1 MAAQPTVAF
10 VWVWLPGAEEP
21 MPAGR
26 LDVDGSIITFTY
38 GRRYLDRSDAIALYE
53 PELPLQAGPQ
63 APELGNVAGCIDD
76 AGPDAWGKRV
86 IEYRRGEQT
95 PDGVCYLT
103 YLLESSTERI
113 GGLDF
118 QPSPNEY
125 APRGLTP
132 ATLEELAD
140 AAERVEKG
148 LPLNPALDAA
158 LLHGSSVGGARPKVL
173 IDSVVRPAIA
183 KFSSSTDVFPFV
195 KAECVSMVLA
205 QKVGLDVAPVELVEA
220 LGKNVLIVHRFDRPA
235 PGQRPIMISARTMLR
250 IGPLGVGASYADLAD
265 MVRERFTDPE
275 ETLRELYTRIVFNV
289 LVGNTDDHAKNHA
302 AFWDGTSLT
311 LTPAYDICAQP
322 RTGGEAS
329 QAMAISRD
337 GSNLSQVALCLRS
350 AETYLRSEHEA
361 RSIVDQQIAVIHDS
375 WTEACDVARLTAQER
390 NMLWQGP
397 VLNAF
402 ALENL

>member
-1 MAAQPTVAF
+1 M
-10 VWVWLPGAEEP
+10 WVWLPGAEEP
-21 MPAGR
+21 IPAGR
-26 LDVDGSIITFTY
+26 LDADGPIITFTY

-53 PELPLQAGPQ
+53 PELPLQPGPQ
-63 APELGNVAGCIDD
+63 APELGNVAGSIDD

-86 IEYRRGEQT
+86 IEYRRGEPT
-95 PDGVCYLT
+95 PDGVGYLT

-125 APRGLTP
+125 VPRRLTT

-148 LPLNPALDAA
+148 LPLDPALDAA

-173 IDSVVRPAIA
+173 IDTDVGRAIA

-205 QKVGLDVAPVELVEA
+205 QNVGLDVAPVQLDEA
-220 LGKNVLIVHRFDRPA
+220 LGKNVLLVSRFDRPA
-235 PGQRPIMISARTMLR
+235 PRQHRIMISARTMLR
-250 IGPLGVGASYADLAD
+250 LGPLGVGASYADLAD
-265 MVRERFTDPE
+265 LVRERFTDPE
-275 ETLRELYTRIVFNV
+275 ETLRELFARIVFNV

-302 AFWDGTSLT
+302 AFWDGTNLT

-322 RTGGEAS
+322 RIGGEAS
-329 QAMAISRD
+329 QAMAIGRD
-337 GSNLSQVALCLRS
+337 GSNLSQVASCLRS
-350 AETYLRSEHEA
+350 AETYLRSEQEA

-375 WTEACDVARLTAQER
+375 WAEACGIARLTARER
-390 NMLWQGP
+390 EMLWQGP
-397 VLNAF
+397 ILNAF
-402 ALENL
+402 ALEGL